1 MSKEELTPQT
11 PTAPIDYTR
20 DLPCPMLGL
29 FGNDDQNP
37 SPEKV
42 NELEAEL
49 KKYKKEYEFYRYDSA
64 GHSFWSYDRPAYRQE
79 QAMDAWRKTFT
90 FFDRHLSG

>member
-1 MSKEELTPQT
+1 MSKEELTPQM
-11 PTAPIDYTR
+11 PVAPIDYIT
-20 DLPCPMLGL
+20 DLSIPLLGL

-49 KKYKKEYEFYRYDSA
+49 KKWRKDYEFHRYDGA
-64 GHSFWSYDRPAYRQE
+64 GHSFWSYDRPAYRQQ
-79 QAMDAWRKTFT
+79 QAMDAWQKTFA
-90 FFDRHLSG
+90 FFNKHLKG